1 MIRHLKFLTQII
13 ITIIALLLSLIGLAA
28 GVAMAFL
35 LIAGVLGMA
44 LCFLCVGSLDFWEVF
59 IAAVQGAAGIF
70 GIASL
75 FTIGRGFF
83 EGVMEWLD

>member
-1 MIRHLKFLTQII
+1 MIRHLKFLTQIV

-28 GVAMAFL
+28 GIAMAFL
-35 LIAGVLGMA
+35 LIAGILGMA
-44 LCFLCVGSLDFWEVF
+44 LCFLCVGSLDFWGVF
-59 IAAVQGAAGIF
+59 ITAVQGAAGIL

-75 FTIGRGFF
+75 FAIGRGFF